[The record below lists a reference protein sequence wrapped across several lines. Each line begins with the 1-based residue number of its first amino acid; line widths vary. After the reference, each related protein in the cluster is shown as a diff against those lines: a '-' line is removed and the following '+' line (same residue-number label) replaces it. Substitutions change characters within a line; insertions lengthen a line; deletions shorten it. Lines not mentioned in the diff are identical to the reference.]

1 LVIPPQRNNDTN
13 TKVNNLRKHYQ
24 NGSYAYHPGFKKK
37 ILFKRL
43 VLTELAPI
51 CKEINPIG
59 QYRFIDY
66 TFHLDASCLNDN
78 LADRNKVSW
87 FSGLEIIKRVSSLT
101 HNIQEKAWSWQLEEP
116 KIQSHDRARGLH
128 FFPEFKKWALSFNH
142 AAAHKLICTMEGKK
156 DG

>member
-1 LVIPPQRNNDTN
+1 M
-13 TKVNNLRKHYQ
+13 
-24 NGSYAYHPGFKKK
+24 
-37 ILFKRL
+37 
-43 VLTELAPI
+43 
-51 CKEINPIG
+51 
-59 QYRFIDY
+59 DY

-78 LADRNKVSW
+78 WADRNKVSW
-87 FSGLEIIKRVSSLT
+87 FSGLEMIKRVSSLT

-116 KIQSHDRARGLH
+116 KIQSGDWARGLH